1 MINLCALHCE
11 LQNTEQLLASLGLM
25 AFKVGSLEECNEE
38 LSKYGP
44 EKYNSRIVVKLKQG
58 QEAALEKHNI
68 QVSFLRMCITVSI
81 STGQ

>member
-1 MINLCALHCE
+1 
-11 LQNTEQLLASLGLM
+11 M
-25 AFKVGSLEECNEE
+25 AQK
-38 LSKYGP
+38 
-44 EKYNSRIVVKLKQG
+44 KYNSRIVVKLKQG